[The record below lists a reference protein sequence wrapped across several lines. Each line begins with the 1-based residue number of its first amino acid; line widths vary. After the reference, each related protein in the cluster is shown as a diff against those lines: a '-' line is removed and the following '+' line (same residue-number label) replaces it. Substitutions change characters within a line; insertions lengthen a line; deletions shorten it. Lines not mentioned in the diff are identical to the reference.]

1 MSGSMF
7 SPDSGIDTSDP
18 KLAELLKSPE
28 GQQIAAMLAAGGAAK
43 SQGQR
48 NPYDTLNQMAMS
60 RMQQQQQQMVAPP
73 AMRPQVQRGQQAN
86 VMSPYE
92 ELMKLQQMQALR
104 QRPQSLL

>member
-7 SPDSGIDTSDP
+7 SPDSGIDTNDP
-18 KLAELLKSPE
+18 KLAELLKTPE
-28 GQQIAAMLAAGGAAK
+28 GQQIAAMLASGNAAK

-48 NPYDTLNQMAMS
+48 NPYDTLSQMSMQ

-73 AMRPQVQRGQQAN
+73 SMRPQVQRGKQAD
-86 VMSPYE
+86 VMSPYD
-92 ELMKLQQMQALR
+92 ELMRLQQIQQPR

>member
-28 GQQIAAMLAAGGAAK
+28 GQQIAAMLASGSAAK

-48 NPYDTLNQMAMS
+48 NPYDTLNQMSMQ
-60 RMQQQQQQMVAPP
+60 RMQQTQQQMAAPP
-73 AMRPQVQRGQQAN
+73 SMRPQVQRGKQTN
-86 VMSPYE
+86 ILSPLDD
-92 ELMKLQQMQALR
+92 LMKLQQMQAMR

>member
-7 SPDSGIDTSDP
+7 SPDSGIDTTDP

-28 GQQIAAMLAAGGAAK
+28 GQQIAAMLASGNAAK

-48 NPYDTLNQMAMS
+48 NPYDTLNQMAMQ
-60 RMQQQQQQMVAPP
+60 RMQQTQQQMVAPP

-86 VMSPYE
+86 IMNPYD
-92 ELMKLQQMQALR
+92 ELMKLQQMQMLR

>member
-28 GQQIAAMLAAGGAAK
+28 GQQIAAMLASGSAAR
-43 SQGQR
+43 SQGKA